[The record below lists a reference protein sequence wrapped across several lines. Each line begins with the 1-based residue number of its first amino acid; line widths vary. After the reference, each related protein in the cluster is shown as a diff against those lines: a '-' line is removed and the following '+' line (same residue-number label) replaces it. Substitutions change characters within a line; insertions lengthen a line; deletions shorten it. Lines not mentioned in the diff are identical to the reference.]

1 MFMNTPVSLRPVA
14 IALCLML
21 NLLARHTNAQA
32 VTNYW
37 DTNGSTPGSGG
48 PTPSGNWEDPS
59 WSLDPTGS
67 SATTTWTEGTVP
79 VFAAGSD
86 ATGAYT
92 ITANN
97 NHTVAG
103 IQAPTGAV
111 TINGPGVLTLPSGL
125 QAFSG
130 TNLTINANL
139 SGTGGFES
147 ATNNNIS
154 LFGSDD
160 YSGGTILNGG
170 STYISSASSLG
181 TGTVSPTL
189 GGTNGTFSALFSTVN
204 TITLTNNFSVTTS
217 NAGIVFVPGTSTPLT
232 LSGNVDVEQDF
243 YCRNNGPGSTVSPG
257 ATTGVLTL
265 GGNIS
270 GPGGMILSCNGDNN
284 STIALNG
291 ANTYTG
297 RTIADPNGG
306 TRIFINFNTAQPIGS
321 GIPNSLGEPPDA
333 ATGQINLGHPQSA
346 TVSFADALRYT
357 GSTDSTTD
365 RTINNANADP
375 APGSMWLFAEGTGA
389 ITYSGN
395 ITAAASTT
403 VRTLIVQGSSTALNT
418 ISGTISDGTGGGVI
432 NVTKESPSTWRLL
445 GTNTFTGTL
454 TAQNTTG
461 LGGTSTLILGGSNV
475 YAGTT
480 AISANSILQLTGPNP
495 VPHGPGH
502 GSFTIAASGKFE
514 LAGNNC
520 FIDGGGGAGT
530 IDNNTGTATLTID
543 NNINNT
549 GPTFSGTIQDS
560 GSGVLNF
567 AANCGG
573 QCLFSSTA
581 GNPYHGF
588 TAVSNAIIAFTNDN
602 QLGAVPAALVTNE
615 IIIDSAVGWNGTSN
629 SGNYY
634 LRAATT
640 PTINLSATR
649 GIYLGNANGYGGG
662 IGAQSTTTLNV
673 NGPISGP
680 GALFSG
686 GGTPHAAT
694 GIVVLLATNTYA
706 GPTYV
711 VGGTLRLGNNNVLP
725 IGTPV
730 IISDSQNVTFGMN
743 THNQTIGTL
752 TGNNFSQ
759 VGLNSGALTIRE
771 TAPTTFAGVINQN
784 SGSLILDSSSTS
796 ALTLT
801 GTNTYTGTTV
811 INGGTLALSGN
822 GSIGSSSS
830 ITVGNTGTFSV
841 SGLNTAL
848 TLGSSQSLNAGG
860 TGGFSATIATAS
872 GKGLTLGATSPL
884 NFTAYDGS
892 TVPLAIS
899 GAGSLTLAAGNP
911 VTVTVS
917 GSPLGAGS
925 YKLISKGAS
934 GSVAGAAPTSL
945 TVAGSGTV
953 ANSTNSLSINSGEL
967 FLNVVGSLSP
977 VTHVG
982 IAPAGG
988 GNLSINYS
996 GGAGSKF
1003 VLLQTTNGRGGAWLP
1018 GRDRRQT
1025 LLHRA
1030 RSRLRPARPVCSF
1043 TGSRANSGC

>member
-1 MFMNTPVSLRPVA
+1 MKPVSSILAQTFAVG
-14 IALCLML
+14 LCL
-21 NLLARHTNAQA
+21 LAAVGNQPAQA
-32 VTNYW
+32 QPVTNYW
-37 DTNGSTPGSGG
+37 DINGSTPGAGG

-67 SATTTWTEGTVP
+67 SATAAWTEGNVP
-79 VFAAGSD
+79 AFAAGSD
-86 ATGAYT
+86 ATGTYT

-111 TINGPGVLTLPSGL
+111 TINGPGVLSIATGM
-125 QAFSG
+125 QQFVA

-147 ATNNNIS
+147 SASNNIS
-154 LFGSDD
+154 LFGNDD

-170 STYISSASSLG
+170 STYINSASSLG
-181 TGTVSPTL
+181 TGTVSPIL
-189 GGTNGTFSALFSTVN
+189 GGTNATFSALFSTVN
-204 TITLTNNFSVTTS
+204 TVTLTNAFSVTTS

-232 LSGNVDVEQDF
+232 LSGNVNVQQDF
-243 YCRNNGPGSTVSPG
+243 YCRNNGPGSSVNPG
-257 ATTGVLTL
+257 AQTGVLTL
-265 GGNIS
+265 SGNIS

-284 STIALNG
+284 STIALTG
-291 ANTYTG
+291 SNTYTG

-306 TRIFINFNTAQPIGS
+306 TRIFINFNSAQPIGS

-333 ATGQINLGHPQSA
+333 ATGQINLGHPQSP
-346 TVSFADALRYT
+346 TLSFSDALRYT

-375 APGSMWLFAEGTGA
+375 APGGMWLFAEGTGA

-403 VRTLIVQGSSTALNT
+403 ARTLIVQGSSTALNT
-418 ISGTISDGTGGGVI
+418 ISGAISDGAGGVGVI

-454 TAQNTTG
+454 TVQNTTG

-480 AISANSILQLTGPNP
+480 AISANSVLQLAGPNP

-502 GSFTIAASGKFE
+502 GSFTIAANGKFE

-520 FIDGGGGAGT
+520 FIDGGGGAGM

-543 NNINNT
+543 NNTVNV
-549 GPTFSGTIQDS
+549 GPTFSGVIQDS

-567 AANCGG
+567 VANCSG
-573 QCLFSSTA
+573 QCLFSSPT
-581 GNPYHGF
+581 GNPYHGY
-588 TAVSNAIIAFTNDN
+588 TAVNNAIIAYTNEN
-602 QLGAVPAALVTNE
+602 QLGVVPATLVTND

-640 PTINLSATR
+640 PTLSLSATR

-662 IGAQSTTTLNV
+662 IGAQSTTTLSV

-694 GIVVLLATNTYA
+694 GIVILNATNTYQ
-706 GPTYV
+706 GGTYI
-711 VGGTLRLGNNNVLP
+711 VGGTLRLGANNVLP
-725 IGTPV
+725 FGTPV
-730 IISDSQNVTFGMN
+730 VMSDTQNHTFGMN

-784 SGSLILDSSSTS
+784 NGSLILDSSSTS

-801 GTNTYTGTTV
+801 GTNTFTGTTV
-811 INGGTLALSGN
+811 INGGTLALSAN
-822 GSIGSSSS
+822 GSINATAS
-830 ITVGNTGTFSV
+830 ITIGNKGTFDV

-848 TLGSSQSLNAGG
+848 TLGTNILNAGG
-860 TGGFSATIATAS
+860 TGGFSATVATAAS
-872 GKGLTLGATSPL
+872 KGLTMGATTPL

-892 TVPLAIS
+892 TVPLTIS
-899 GAGSLTLAAGNP
+899 GAGTMTLAAGNP
-911 VTVTVS
+911 VTVTVT
-917 GSPLGAGS
+917 GSPLGGGT

-934 GSVAGAAPTSL
+934 GSVAGTVPTSL
-945 TVAGSGTV
+945 TVAGAGTV
-953 ANSTNSLSINSGEL
+953 ANTTNSLSINNGEL
-967 FLNVVGSLSP
+967 FLNVVGGLSP
-977 VTHVG
+977 VTQMS

-996 GGAGSKF
+996 GGAGSQF
-1003 VLLQTTNGRGGAWLP
+1003 VLLQSSNVTVARTNWIRVQTNTVSP
-1018 GRDRRQT
+1018 GSFSIT
-1025 LLHRA
+1025 PGSA
-1030 RSRLRPARPVCSF
+1030 PVEFYSIQ
-1043 TGSRANSGC
+1043 SQ